1 MTAGRGLKGYLT
13 LKTLFVAE
21 MVRLWLAATHWQ
33 RSSQFGVVATC
44 FSANK
49 PLAAQVWRLALRFEQ
64 SASDQLRRLRGTTVN

>member
-1 MTAGRGLKGYLT
+1 MTAGRAPKAYLT
-13 LKTLFVAE
+13 LKTLFLAE
-21 MVRLWLAATHWQ
+21 MVRLWLAATHCK
-33 RSSQFGVVATC
+33 RGSQFGVVAIC

>member
-21 MVRLWLAATHWQ
+21 MVRLWLAATHC
-33 RSSQFGVVATC
+33 RRGSQFGVVAIC

-49 PLAAQVWRLALRFEQ
+49 PLAAQVRRLKMRFEQ
-64 SASDQLRRLRGTTVN
+64 LPSDQLRRLRGTTVN